1 MRTSFASR
9 GGFVLARTPN
19 HRHQRTRRRI
29 ATVIAVLGMA
39 AASGLIGFLTGPD
52 PRAAA
57 ATGPFSYIP
66 SE

>member
-19 HRHQRTRRRI
+19 HRHQRARRRI
-29 ATVIAVLGMA
+29 AAVIAVLGLA
-39 AASGLIGFLTGPD
+39 AASALVGSMTAPD
-52 PRAAA
+52 PHAAA